1 MLPSPRR
8 KSWDIADRVQS
19 YPHFP
24 GLLLGVRGDKVQ
36 NVHLGSCAKIEEET
50 ARQKA
55 RKMKTEAL
63 SIRM

>member
-1 MLPSPRR
+1 MLPPPRR

-36 NVHLGSCAKIEEET
+36 NVHLGSCAKMDEET

-55 RKMKTEAL
+55 HKMKADAL
-63 SIRM
+63 AIKL